1 MRGIDFKFH
10 PGTHNPNIRPVNL
23 FDKGIMRGNPT
34 PECGD
39 SPPEVPVYLCQRKE
53 VQGQSRVQYVPLS
66 VLRFLSLKPPLY
78 RGQRLF
84 VCLRDRL
91 VILDSQILTLTE
103 YRLLALL
110 VEHAGEVVPRP
121 VLLKL
126 IGQLACF
133 ISRSQSGSG
142 VHLRPPSNL
151 KVGRNNLRFALY
163 GLEESERR
171 RHP

>member
-1 MRGIDFKFH
+1 MR
-10 PGTHNPNIRPVNL
+10 R
-23 FDKGIMRGNPT
+23 NPT

-39 SPPEVPVYLCQRKE
+39 SPPEVPVYLRQRKE

-84 VCLRDRL
+84 VCLHDRL
-91 VILDSQILTLTE
+91 VILDSQILTLTRLE

-121 VLLKL
+121 ILLKL
-126 IGQLACF
+126 TGQPACF

-151 KVGRNNLRFALY
+151 KVGRNNLRFALT